1 MNFKKIT
8 SALLALATALTV
20 MAAASCDLNDENE
33 KDTQG
38 EKTTAF
44 ETSSENTSGE
54 EISEKE
60 SESIAPDTTE
70 QGSEAESET
79 QVQNPQ
85 GIGKSFFEYFDTV
98 SYVYS
103 YAGDGTETLDENCE
117 IVGDILSEY
126 HKLFDIYY
134 EYSGINNLCTVNK
147 NAGGEPIE
155 VSPKLIEF
163 LKYAEELYTL
173 TNGKMNIM
181 MGSVLKL
188 WHDERT
194 YAASNPQSAKIP
206 TNEALIEASKY
217 VGFEFLEIDEENNT
231 VRITDKN
238 ARIDVGALGKGY
250 ATEKAA
256 QALIAKGVEHYVLNI
271 GGNIRIIG
279 TKVNGESWK
288 TGIKNPKNPNYEYSA
303 YLNLADTSCV
313 TSGDYERYFTVDGK
327 KYHHIIDGETNM
339 PAEYFSSITVICK
352 DSGLADALST
362 ALFCMSYEDGLTLV
376 ESIDGVGALWIG
388 RDGEVKASERIKNL
402 VI

>member
-1 MNFKKIT
+1 MIFFKRFLCLFAVT
-8 SALLALATALTV
+8 GLLVILTGCPKTANMGDSQSLK
-20 MAAASCDLNDENE
+20 N
-33 KDTQG
+33 
-38 EKTTAF
+38 
-44 ETSSENTSGE
+44 
-54 EISEKE
+54 
-60 SESIAPDTTE
+60 PD
-70 QGSEAESET
+70 
-79 QVQNPQ
+79 

-163 LKYAEELYTL
+163 LKYADELYTL

-238 ARIDVGALGKGY
+238 AKIDVGALGKGY

-256 QALIAKGVEHYVLNI
+256 QALIEKGVKHYVLNI

-279 TKVNGESWK
+279 TKVNGDGWK
-288 TGIKNPKNPNYEYSA
+288 TGVKNPKNPNYEFSA

-362 ALFCMSYEDGLTLV
+362 ALFCMSYEDGLRLV

-388 RDGEVKASERIKNL
+388 RDGEVRYSDSIAHLIIDK
-402 VI
+402 